1 MSDSIRRLSDH
12 PLVFRPASSRS
23 AVGAR
28 RLELLHHVPHDCRVA
43 GAWRPVGT
51 GPSADCRARRRL
63 AGAVAACE
71 RRERRAVAIDDSPSR
86 RAQCGGAMTEPDAIQ
101 RRWGR
106 VVGCSYVFSLVPSI
120 FAEFYVSGRLVS
132 DNAIVTAQ
140 NIIAHERLFRLGI
153 ACNLLVFATDVL
165 LVTALYI
172 VLERVNR
179 RLALLATFFRLI
191 ETTILIV
198 AALND
203 FYVLRL
209 LSGTSYV
216 TTANSNELA
225 ALARVSIGA
234 HGSAYG
240 VALLLFGF
248 GSPVFCYLWLRSGY
262 IPKPLAV
269 WGLLASVW
277 IGICAFTFVVFPELE
292 KVITIGYYGGP
303 LFLFEVTIGLWLLFK
318 SIRQGTLTSST

>member
-1 MSDSIRRLSDH
+1 
-12 PLVFRPASSRS
+12 
-23 AVGAR
+23 
-28 RLELLHHVPHDCRVA
+28 
-43 GAWRPVGT
+43 
-51 GPSADCRARRRL
+51 
-63 AGAVAACE
+63 
-71 RRERRAVAIDDSPSR
+71 VAIDDSPPFHDQS
-86 RAQCGGAMTEPDAIQ
+86 GGTMMTEPDAIQ
-101 RRWGR
+101 RRWAR
-106 VVGCSYVFSLVPSI
+106 VVGFSYVFALVPSI

-132 DNAIVTAQ
+132 GNAIVTAQ

-153 ACNLLVFATDVL
+153 ASNLLVFGADVV

-198 AALND
+198 AVLND

-209 LSGTSYV
+209 LSGASYL
-216 TTANSNELA
+216 TTVNSDELA

-234 HGSAYG
+234 HGSTYG

-277 IGICAFTFVVFPELE
+277 VGICAFAFVVFPELE
-292 KVITIGYYGGP
+292 KVVTVGYYGGP
-303 LFLFEVTIGLWLLFK
+303 IFLFELTIGLWLVFK
-318 SIRQGTLTSST
+318 GVRQGAL

>member
-1 MSDSIRRLSDH
+1 
-12 PLVFRPASSRS
+12 
-23 AVGAR
+23 
-28 RLELLHHVPHDCRVA
+28 
-43 GAWRPVGT
+43 
-51 GPSADCRARRRL
+51 
-63 AGAVAACE
+63 
-71 RRERRAVAIDDSPSR
+71 
-86 RAQCGGAMTEPDAIQ
+86 MTDADAIQ
-101 RRWGR
+101 RRWAR
-106 VVGCSYVFSLVPSI
+106 VVGCSYLFALVPAI

-132 DNAIVTAQ
+132 GNAVATAQ

-153 ACNLLVFATDVL
+153 ASNLLVFAADVL

-179 RLALLATFFRLI
+179 RLALLATFFRLL

-209 LSGTSYV
+209 LNGASYL
-216 TTANSNELA
+216 TAISPDVLA

-240 VALLLFGF
+240 VGLLLFGF

-262 IPKPLAV
+262 IPRALAV
-269 WGLLASVW
+269 WGLVASAW
-277 IGICAFTFVVFPELE
+277 MGICAFAFVVFPELQE
-292 KVITIGYYGGP
+292 VVTIGFYGGP
-303 LFLFEVTIGLWLLFK
+303 IFLFELTIGSWLLFK
-318 SIRQGTLTSST
+318 GIRQTEG

>member
-1 MSDSIRRLSDH
+1 
-12 PLVFRPASSRS
+12 
-23 AVGAR
+23 
-28 RLELLHHVPHDCRVA
+28 
-43 GAWRPVGT
+43 
-51 GPSADCRARRRL
+51 
-63 AGAVAACE
+63 
-71 RRERRAVAIDDSPSR
+71 
-86 RAQCGGAMTEPDAIQ
+86 MTEPDAIQ
-101 RRWGR
+101 RRWAR
-106 VVGCSYVFSLVPSI
+106 VVGFSYVFALVPSI
-120 FAEFYVSGRLVS
+120 FAEFYVSGRLIVS
-132 DNAIVTAQ
+132 DNAIATAQ

-153 ACNLLVFATDVL
+153 ASNLLVFATDVV

-209 LSGTSYV
+209 LSGASYL
-216 TTANSNELA
+216 TTVNPDVLA

-248 GSPVFCYLWLRSGY
+248 GSSVFCYLWLGSGY

-269 WGLLASVW
+269 WGLFASAW
-277 IGICAFTFVVFPELE
+277 IGICAFAFIVFPELT

-303 LFLFEVTIGLWLLFK
+303 IFLFELTIGLWLLIK
-318 SIRQGTLTSST
+318 GVRQGAPTSST

>member
-1 MSDSIRRLSDH
+1 
-12 PLVFRPASSRS
+12 
-23 AVGAR
+23 
-28 RLELLHHVPHDCRVA
+28 
-43 GAWRPVGT
+43 
-51 GPSADCRARRRL
+51 
-63 AGAVAACE
+63 
-71 RRERRAVAIDDSPSR
+71 
-86 RAQCGGAMTEPDAIQ
+86 MTAPDAIQ
-101 RRWGR
+101 RRWAR
-106 VVGCSYVFSLVPSI
+106 VVGFSYIFALAPAV
-120 FAEFYVSGRLVS
+120 FAEFYVSGRLVVS

-153 ACNLLVFATDVL
+153 ASNLLVFATDVL
-165 LVTALYI
+165 LITALYV

-198 AALND
+198 AVLND

-209 LSGTSYV
+209 LSGASSL
-216 TTANSNELA
+216 TAVNSDQLA
-225 ALARVSIGA
+225 ALARVSMGA
-234 HGSAYG
+234 HNSAYG

-269 WGLLASVW
+269 WGLLASAW
-277 IGICAFTFVVFPELE
+277 IGICSFIFIVFPELT

-303 LFLFEVTIGLWLLFK
+303 IFLFELTIGLWLLIK
-318 SIRQGTLTSST
+318 SVSPSPLQVG